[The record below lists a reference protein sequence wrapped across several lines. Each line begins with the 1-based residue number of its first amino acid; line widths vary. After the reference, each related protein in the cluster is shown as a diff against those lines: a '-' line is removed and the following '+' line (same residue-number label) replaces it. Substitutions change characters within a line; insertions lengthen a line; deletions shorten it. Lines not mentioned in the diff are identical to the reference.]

1 MRTYDKEQQDS
12 VMFEGSQAL
21 EIIDLRR
28 NMDSEAESICQELHA
43 AFDRAEERFKELG
56 IKYEPRI
63 QSYLKGTEL
72 EGTPI
77 DMVGFD
83 FSNSEKHGVVFA
95 KQVQRS
101 PLEAFLNLLRI
112 TTDEVSASPASDDRI
127 YVEPIG
133 KDSTA
138 KQWGVRERENA

>member
-12 VMFEGSQAL
+12 VMFEGSQAR

-28 NMDSEAESICQELHA
+28 SMDSEAESICQELHA
-43 AFDRAEERFKELG
+43 AFDRAEERFKELSLQ
-56 IKYEPRI
+56 YEPRI

-72 EGTPI
+72 EGISI

-95 KQVQRS
+95 KKVQRS

-112 TTDEVSASPASDDRI
+112 TTDEVSASPGSDDRI
-127 YVEPIG
+127 YVEPID